1 MTISPLSSVSP
12 SRWGD
17 LSPARTAETS
27 SPKPPGRVE
36 HTEAE
41 REGPHRSPLFGAIKD
56 ALTELVAQADPPT
69 DTAAGAAAA
78 PADAGP
84 DGDTLEQALT
94 DFARALMQALRE
106 GRGPQGEGRGLHL
119 GHALGRQA
127 WDSAAERVE
136 KLAHAF
142 APEATEGPGS
152 LPVEAPAQAAAAVT
166 AAPTASVPAFTLTE
180 SPWKSAHDGLIE
192 SFAEV
197 QRAMGPA
204 GPDSDDDE
212 SLEEQL
218 REMLVALAAKLR
230 TTAIHTTALAP
241 PGSLLSVVA

>member
-56 ALTELVAQADPPT
+56 ALTELVAQADPLA
-69 DTAAGAAAA
+69 DTAG
-78 PADAGP
+78 DAGP

-106 GRGPQGEGRGLHL
+106 GRGPHGEGRGLHL

-152 LPVEAPAQAAAAVT
+152 LPVEAPAQEAAAVT

-197 QRAMGPA
+197 QRAMGRA